1 MSTAGSSHPRR
12 RRLGFLA
19 QRGAILVGLLIP
31 LGWDEIQPRA
41 LRESATAA
49 ARGDLRRSVG
59 LALQHLSRHPW
70 SRTAALTV
78 ARGFSQLDYAD
89 WAEPYYHQ
97 IGPARLDLNDQQTR
111 ALGLFR
117 ANRRDEAVIAFDAIL
132 DRHPANILALR
143 RLAAVRIA
151 QSEYAEA
158 LALADRL
165 IAAPGGAVIGHTLA
179 GTIHHDLGDT
189 EHAVADL
196 LAVLTLDPTLVEM
209 PLTPRSTFWTYLG
222 QDLLTEGRADEARI
236 HLEHALTE
244 GENSALASIL
254 AASCRQLG
262 DLDAAERWWRAALG
276 WKSDI
281 PGAWLGLGRLA
292 LQRGHPGQAIDPL
305 NRASELSPRDPA
317 PVYSLSLAHR
327 QLGDKAEAD
336 RFQTRAD
343 QLRDANGSS
352 TTGTMTTTPAPT
364 RLTTPAP
371 IDPKLEPR

>member
-1 MSTAGSSHPRR
+1 MSTAGSSYPRR
-12 RRLGFLA
+12 RRLDFLA
-19 QRGAILVGLLIP
+19 QRGAILVALLIP
-31 LGWDEIQPRA
+31 LGWDLIQPAR
-41 LRESATAA
+41 LEEATARA
-49 ARGDLRRSVG
+49 ARGDQTGALG
-59 LALQHLSRHPW
+59 LALAHLRWHPW
-70 SRTAALTV
+70 SRSAALDA
-78 ARGFSQLDYAD
+78 ARCLSRLDHAD
-89 WAEPYYHQ
+89 WAEPYY
-97 IGPARLDLNDQQTR
+97 GRVGLARLDLDDQQTR

-117 ANRRDEAVIAFDAIL
+117 ANRRDEAVAAFDAIL
-132 DRHPANILALR
+132 DRHPADILALR

-151 QSEYAEA
+151 QAAYAEA
-158 LALADRL
+158 LTLADRL
-165 IAAPGGAVIGHTLA
+165 IAIPEGAVIGHTLA
-179 GTIHHDLGDT
+179 GTIHHDLADT

-196 LAVLTLDPTLVEM
+196 LAVLTLDPNLAEM

-222 QDLLTEGRADEARI
+222 QDLLTEGRADEARA
-236 HLEHALTE
+236 HLERALTE
-244 GENSALASIL
+244 GENPALASIL

-276 WKSDI
+276 WKSDL
-281 PGAWLGLGRLA
+281 PGPWLGLGRLA
-292 LQRGHPGQAIDPL
+292 LQRGHADQAIDPL
-305 NRASELSPRDPA
+305 NRAAELAPRDPA

-364 RLTTPAP
+364 RPTTPAP